1 MADSFALFGQGYQ
14 VLETSL
20 NLRKQNHQYLA
31 SNIANAQTPGYSP
44 SHLHFEQELQEAI
57 SGQGSLRATNQNH
70 FGMRPEGLTEVKG
83 ALITEENTGI
93 GDRNGVHIQEEM
105 ALLAENQIKYEAAS
119 KMLRGKFSLMQY
131 VIQQGK

>member
-1 MADSFALFGQGYQ
+1 MADSFPLFGQGYQ
-14 VLETSL
+14 VLEASL

-44 SHLHFEQELQEAI
+44 SHLHFEQQLQDAI
-57 SGQGSLRATNQNH
+57 SGQGSVQTTHQNH
-70 FGMRPEGLTEVKG
+70 FGLGSEGLTEVKG
-83 ALITEENTGI
+83 TLVTEEKSGI
-93 GDRNGVHIQEEM
+93 GDRNGVHMQEEM
-105 ALLAENQIKYEAAS
+105 ALLAENQIKYEAAA

>member
-1 MADSFALFGQGYQ
+1 MADSFALFGQDYQ

-31 SNIANAQTPGYSP
+31 SNVANAQTPGYSP

-57 SGQGSLRATNQNH
+57 SGQGSLRATQQNH
-70 FGMRPEGLTEVKG
+70 FGLGPEGLQDIKG
-83 ALITEENTGI
+83 TLMSEENSGI
-93 GDRNGVHIQEEM
+93 GDRNGVHMQEEM
-105 ALLAENQIKYEAAS
+105 ALLAENQIKYEAAA

>member
-1 MADSFALFGQGYQ
+1 M
-14 VLETSL
+14 ERSL

-44 SHLHFEQELQEAI
+44 SHLHFEQQLQEAI
-57 SGQGSLRATNQNH
+57 SGQGGLQATHQDH
-70 FGMRPEGLTEVKG
+70 FGLGAEGLQEVKG
-83 ALITEENTGI
+83 TLITEENSGI
-93 GDRNGVHIQEEM
+93 GDKNGVHMQEEM
-105 ALLAENQIKYEAAS
+105 ALLAENQIKYEAAA